1 MVMVSNDDVCN
12 HSPAWKKASAD
23 VKNLVQCM
31 LKIDPTERVS
41 ASECLLH
48 PWITG
53 RAHTQEHLQPMPEV
67 QEAMRAR
74 IERKKRKADAK
85 K

>member
-1 MVMVSNDDVCN
+1 
-12 HSPAWKKASAD
+12 
-23 VKNLVQCM
+23 M
-31 LKIDPTERVS
+31 LKIDPVERLS

-53 RAHTQEHLQPMPEV
+53 RGHTQEHLQPMPDV

-74 IERKKRKADAK
+74 IERKRRKAEAK

>member
-1 MVMVSNDDVCN
+1 
-12 HSPAWKKASAD
+12 
-23 VKNLVQCM
+23 M
-31 LKIDPTERVS
+31 LKIDPVERMS

-67 QEAMRAR
+67 QEAFRAR
-74 IERKKRKADAK
+74 LERKKRKEAK